1 MLNLQSVF
9 ASTHPILLRNSH
21 LRASRAVRH
30 FTSVS
35 PCLCGKS
42 YAFAPAANQ
51 PSPTR
56 ILNLALSPT
65 AHRRVTR
72 RFVANISRYNVRSLQ
87 FDAQE
92 DELIS
97 GFHRFLVRGMTSRAP
112 WAAAILTAFAILAP
126 AITAQTTTPASAK
139 TVAPAHKRTATDT
152 AAPAAPV
159 KTIGTRNAPITMEV
173 FSDYQCPSCGN
184 FFENTLRAMIQ
195 DYVAQGK
202 VYLVHHDFPLQMHT
216 YSGQAAR
223 WANAAGMIGQFQD
236 VDAALFDNQAKWTAD
251 GDLEKYV
258 AGALSPA
265 NFKRI
270 QGILKGC
277 TAAPATSKA
286 DRSVP
291 QADPGCPVDP
301 YIVQDIVLGYQVPV
315 QATPT
320 FIIRYKGQSYPASSG
335 IITWPILK
343 QFFDT
348 LLSQ

>member
-1 MLNLQSVF
+1 L
-9 ASTHPILLRNSH
+9 
-21 LRASRAVRH
+21 AV
-30 FTSVS
+30 
-35 PCLCGKS
+35 
-42 YAFAPAANQ
+42 AANQ

-56 ILNLALSPT
+56 ILNLAFSPT
-65 AHRRVTR
+65 AQRRTTR
-72 RFVANISRYNVRSLQ
+72 RFVANISRYNVYSPQ

-97 GFHRFLVRGMTSRAP
+97 RMDRRFVRRMVSRAQ
-112 WAAAILTAFAILAP
+112 WAAAILTVFAMLAP
-126 AITAQTTTPASAK
+126 AIAAQTATPTSAK
-139 TVAPAHKRTATDT
+139 AAAPARKRAADT
-152 AAPAAPV
+152 AAPGAPV
-159 KTIGTRNAPITMEV
+159 KTIGNRNAPITMEV

-236 VDAALFDNQAKWTAD
+236 VDAALFDNQAKWPVD
-251 GDLEKYV
+251 GDIEKYV
-258 AGALSPA
+258 AAAISPA
-265 NFKRI
+265 NFKRV

-277 TAAPATSKA
+277 TAAPPTSKA

-320 FIIRYKGQSYPASSG
+320 FIIHYKGQSYPASSG

>member
-1 MLNLQSVF
+1 VL
-9 ASTHPILLRNSH
+9 
-21 LRASRAVRH
+21 
-30 FTSVS
+30 
-35 PCLCGKS
+35 
-42 YAFAPAANQ
+42 
-51 PSPTR
+51 
-56 ILNLALSPT
+56 
-65 AHRRVTR
+65 
-72 RFVANISRYNVRSLQ
+72 ISRINR
-87 FDAQE
+87 
-92 DELIS
+92 
-97 GFHRFLVRGMTSRAP
+97 GFSPRVASRAP
-112 WAAAILTAFAILAP
+112 WAAAILTALAVLAP
-126 AITAQTTTPASAK
+126 AITAQTATPTSAK
-139 TVAPAHKRTATDT
+139 TAAPAHKHAAADT
-152 AAPAAPV
+152 AAPGAPV
-159 KTIGTRNAPITMEV
+159 KTIGNRNAPITMEV

-223 WANAAGMIGQFQD
+223 WANAAAMIGQFQD
-236 VDAALFDNQAKWTAD
+236 VDAALFDNQAKWPVD
-251 GDLEKYV
+251 GDIEKYV
-258 AGALSPA
+258 SAAMSPA
-265 NFKRI
+265 NFKRV

-277 TAAPATSKA
+277 TAAPPTSKA
-286 DRSVP
+286 DRTAP

-320 FIIRYKGQSYPASSG
+320 FIIHYKGQSYPASSG